1 MTCAK
6 LSAME
11 SAIDPRETE
20 SGAELGAITQR
31 RLLRAAILANGLGG
45 LAVFTFA
52 LLAPGSPDRE
62 DGLRLAVAN
71 AATFVFFMAIAF
83 TVGNRWARRAAEPL
97 ADWLLSGR
105 AATPAEQDL
114 ALSYPARLTETSAR
128 IWVAAAVVFTAVNA
142 TYSLELAATAGV
154 VTLLGGTTCCAIL
167 YLLTERATRP
177 VVARALAGRAPPRS
191 RGPSVAARLTMAWT
205 LVTGVPLL
213 GIAAI
218 VIADLAGTQ
227 IGTAATVSMLFLAL
241 VGLGVG
247 LAATV
252 MAARS
257 VGDPVRAVQK
267 AMASVERGEFDARV
281 HVDDG
286 SEVGQLQAGF
296 NRMAAGLADRERLRD
311 MFGRQVGHDVAR
323 AALDGELR
331 LGGEEREVAI
341 LFVDVVG
348 STTLATRLPPT
359 DVVALLNAF
368 FHVVVETV
376 ERRGG
381 WVNKFEGDAA
391 LCVFGAPTARA
402 DPTGDALAAAREL
415 RDRLVVELPELDAGI
430 GVSGGP
436 AVAGNVGSEQRFEY
450 TVIGDPVNEA
460 ARLCEIAKKRPER
473 VLASDAAL
481 ERSREAERDHWSLG
495 EEVELR
501 GRATPTRLAT
511 VKVPAARIAGQD
523 PGGR

>member
-1 MTCAK
+1 
-6 LSAME
+6 
-11 SAIDPRETE
+11 
-20 SGAELGAITQR
+20 
-31 RLLRAAILANGLGG
+31 
-45 LAVFTFA
+45 
-52 LLAPGSPDRE
+52 
-62 DGLRLAVAN
+62 
-71 AATFVFFMAIAF
+71 
-83 TVGNRWARRAAEPL
+83 
-97 ADWLLSGR
+97 
-105 AATPAEQDL
+105 
-114 ALSYPARLTETSAR
+114 
-128 IWVAAAVVFTAVNA
+128 
-142 TYSLELAATAGV
+142 
-154 VTLLGGTTCCAIL
+154 
-167 YLLTERATRP
+167 
-177 VVARALAGRAPPRS
+177 
-191 RGPSVAARLTMAWT
+191 MAWT

-218 VIADLAGTQ
+218 VIADLAGAQ
-227 IGTAATVSMLFLAL
+227 IETPATVSMLFLAV

-252 MAARS
+252 IAARS
-257 VGDPVRAVQK
+257 VADPVRAVQE

-296 NRMAAGLADRERLRD
+296 NRMAGGLAERERLRD
-311 MFGRQVGHDVAR
+311 LFGRHVGQDVAR

-341 LFVDVVG
+341 LFIDIIG
-348 STTLATRLPPT
+348 STTLAARRAPT
-359 DVVALLNAF
+359 EVVALLNAF
-368 FHVVVETV
+368 FRVVVETV

-391 LCVFGAPTARA
+391 LCVFGAPAARD

-415 RDRLVVELPELDAGI
+415 RDRLLAELPELDAGI
-430 GVSGGP
+430 GLSGGR
-436 AVAGNVGSEQRFEY
+436 AVAGNVGAEQRFEY

-460 ARLCEIAKKRPER
+460 ARLCDLAKKRPER
-473 VLASDAAL
+473 VLASEAAL
-481 ERSREAERDHWSLG
+481 ARSREAERSRWALG

-511 VKVPAARIAGQD
+511 VKGEGFVEAGARQD